1 MITRRTAL
9 RALASVAAGALAPLD
24 QLAWHVAHD
33 FRKPNPLRKEDIE
46 DLVGLTLKNL
56 RSSRYCEYAA
66 SSQRSRRRGGPDGQ
80 GLGSELH

>member
-1 MITRRTAL
+1 MIT
-9 RALASVAAGALAPLD
+9 RALASVAAWALAPLD

-56 RSSRYCEYAA
+56 RSSRFA
-66 SSQRSRRRGGPDGQ
+66 SIAQ
-80 GLGSELH
+80 